1 MTTRQSSAV
10 ATMLPRLQSGIQAA
24 ATATNIQSTLLNDL
38 RVVPSVQSSQEQGD
52 YRMSTI
58 MDTASNP
65 RMSFTAQP
73 EEQVTSASTTL
84 SGALFTSRLVS
95 SAGAVTTGTSTA
107 TAAPWGR
114 DQLQCRRG
122 KAPPIDEFTG
132 EDRRIT
138 FDDWLPILERAATWN
153 RWTQDELLM
162 QMTGYLRGRALQEWK
177 LLDFKDKTTY
187 HSTVALREQLD
198 PGNQSLAALDF
209 RHASQRPSET
219 VSDFLRRLEHNYQI
233 AFGREN
239 LSAETRDML
248 LYGQL
253 QEGLSYSLL
262 ESPSV
267 SSAQSYREL
276 YIAAK
281 KEERRLAELKKK
293 QQYLKTE
300 KPPSGGSTRGSF
312 QRNHTSNHKSG
323 GSGNK
328 FKPPGKHNSLRC
340 YLCDSPH
347 HLARDC
353 HKQPTES
360 EGKSSQKGTQ
370 ESKGARMIRTRYY
383 TSNQKLQSHVE
394 VKIGVPV
401 IGIIDTGSDITI
413 IRGDLFYHML
423 KLLDWKKVTLNLQT

>member
-1 MTTRQSSAV
+1 MELATLKLERLSAG
-10 ATMLPRLQSGIQAA
+10 THPRVSH
-24 ATATNIQSTLLNDL
+24 
-38 RVVPSVQSSQEQGD
+38 
-52 YRMSTI
+52 
-58 MDTASNP
+58 
-65 RMSFTAQP
+65 
-73 EEQVTSASTTL
+73 STTTNL
-84 SGALFTSRLVS
+84 IGPTAEGAIP
-95 SAGAVTTGTSTA
+95 TGTFTA

-114 DQLQCRRG
+114 DHSQYRRG

-138 FDDWLPILERAATWN
+138 FDDWLPILERATTWN
-153 RWTQDELLM
+153 GWTQDELLM
-162 QMTGYLRGRALQEWK
+162 QLTGYLRGRALQEWK
-177 LLDFKDKTTY
+177 LLESKDKTTY
-187 HSTVALREQLD
+187 HSTVKTLRERLD

-209 RHASQRPSET
+209 RHASQRSSET

-239 LSAETRDML
+239 LSAETRDVL

-253 QEGLSYSLL
+253 QEGLSYSLI

-267 SSAQSYREL
+267 SGAQSYREL
-276 YIAAK
+276 CIAAK

-300 KPPSGGSTRGSF
+300 NPPSGGSTRGSF
-312 QRNHTSNHKSG
+312 QRNYTSNHRSG

-353 HKQPTES
+353 HKRPTES

-394 VKIGVPV
+394 VKIEGVPV
-401 IGIIDTGSDITI
+401 TGIIDTGSDITI
-413 IRGDLFYHML
+413 IRGDLFYHIVGTAGLEESSL
-423 KLLDWKKVTLNLQT
+423 KPADLKVCTYDQKPINLDGQLDLHISFGERVICTTVYVKLVAPD